1 MQVGSCWQ
9 DAAAQLCRCHVPA
22 ELCPVPVT
30 ACVFVTFLSRSSPSC
45 RRVQASSTLFSTYL
59 LLLRVLLQPRAEQN
73 SLWCLRSARRDYLIL
88 LSSRRCSART
98 WMPLCTE
105 QLGAAYQ
112 GSGFST
118 PRGIPISLSIKAS
131 RHVFNSH
138 LMCEKR
144 FTQVTQLHSSLKNCY
159 FQAER

>member
-1 MQVGSCWQ
+1 MLQHSSV
-9 DAAAQLCRCHVPA
+9 AATCLQSSALF
-22 ELCPVPVT
+22 PVT
-30 ACVFVTFLSRSSPSC
+30 ACAFGTFLSRSSPSC
-45 RRVQASSTLFSTYL
+45 RRVPVSFTLFSTYL
-59 LLLRVLLQPRAEQN
+59 LLPRVLLQPRAEQN
-73 SLWCLRSARRDYLIL
+73 SLWCLWSARWDYLIL
-88 LSSRRCSART
+88 LSSLRCSART
-98 WMPLCTE
+98 WIPLCTE
-105 QLGAAYQ
+105 QLGATYQ

-144 FTQVTQLHSSLKNCY
+144 FTQVTQLRSSLKNCY